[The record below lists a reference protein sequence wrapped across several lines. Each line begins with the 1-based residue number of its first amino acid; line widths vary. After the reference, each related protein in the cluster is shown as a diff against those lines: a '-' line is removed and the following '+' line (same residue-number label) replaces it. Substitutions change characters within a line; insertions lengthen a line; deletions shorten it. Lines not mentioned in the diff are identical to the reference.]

1 MSATPDHARSRN
13 EAPFTDR
20 FPAVVGG
27 AGLASLTVGAVLIEG
42 WLPVGIVLV
51 AALAWWRTS
60 TPLALTVLTIGLT
73 VVISPLFPAIQFGG
87 SMAIISTLGV
97 PLVAFAGGM
106 GLLTIG
112 SWVASGTVPPLAG
125 GWMLLPLGVGWLFI
139 GAAVAAALPLWLVV
153 VSCGG
158 LTVLGANAITQL
170 TDYRL
175 TTTKETAATV
185 HRDQ

>member
-1 MSATPDHARSRN
+1 MSATSHDDRSYE
-13 EAPFTDR
+13 EALFIDR
-20 FPAVVGG
+20 FPALVGG
-27 AGLASLTVGAVLIEG
+27 AGLASLTIGALLIEG
-42 WLPVGIVLV
+42 WLPVGLVLV
-51 AALAWWRTS
+51 TALVWWRTT

-73 VVISPLFPAIQFGG
+73 VVISPILPVIQFGG
-87 SMAIISTLGV
+87 SMATILTLGV

-112 SWVASGTVPPLAG
+112 SWLASGTVPPLAG
-125 GWMLLPLGVGWLFI
+125 GWMLLPLAAGWLFV
-139 GAAVAAALPLWLVV
+139 GAAVAATLPLWLVV

-158 LTVLGANAITQL
+158 LTIFGANAITQL

-175 TTTKETAATV
+175 TNTEETAGTG